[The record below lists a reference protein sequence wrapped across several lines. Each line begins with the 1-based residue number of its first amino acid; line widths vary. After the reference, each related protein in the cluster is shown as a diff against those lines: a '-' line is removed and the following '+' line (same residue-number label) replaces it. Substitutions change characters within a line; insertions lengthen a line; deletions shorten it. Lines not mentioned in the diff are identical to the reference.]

1 MKARNKIIF
10 TVIFLTVLPTVFLFS
25 EGTKQVM
32 PGSNAKGQLCINK
45 WRNDFAFYDGK
56 AEFRLNI
63 SIANTSE
70 VIRFGFG
77 QVLDNNNNPISN
89 LFYQVKDP
97 TGTIVYGPFP
107 VPSSGKGHI
116 NSYAEAVSGPFAGG
130 YDYLEI
136 QPLIAGDYYLE
147 FYYPSPYVDN
157 TRHYLEFFDI
167 TVANSTGNAIDGR
180 VWSKAWQFW
189 SESYPFYGKMMILS
203 DDSIVT
209 QVDCNGFHGG
219 SFSISS
225 NKTGCATTGILSTD
239 RQSTSGF
246 HTYPQYKVFLNDP
259 DSSLFPTLNL
269 TSGSITGVSVI
280 PNCTG
285 GADFSIEMVREGT
298 IRILIKNNPVQGT
311 QTEVAQIIRD
321 VSVGN
326 NSIGWDG
333 KDSYG
338 NPFPNGTPLVYSVTN
353 LSGMTHLPLY
363 DIENNE
369 NGFIVK
375 QIRPKGDQMKIYW
388 DDLQIGGSSNI
399 TGCINTGGCHTWNN
413 QFGNNNTINSWW
425 FVTGSEISDNFFIS
439 KKIPGNI
446 TISGNNIHCEGTAS
460 QDFTIAAEPNST
472 NYNWDYSGTGVTIA
486 ESGTTATLH
495 FAADATPGFLSV
507 SGYNVDCGDGP
518 ASQLDIFFEAL
529 PIVTL
534 APFDD
539 ICYTA
544 PGFKLLGGEPSTG
557 SYFVHGL
564 LTDSLF
570 PYKEPEGLLPI
581 VYSYTTPT
589 GCSNSDTSEIVLYS
603 GPECLG
609 TVYFPNAF
617 SPDGDSINDIF
628 RPVVHTISSF
638 QMYIFNRWGELLFST
653 NNPTKGWDGTNKG
666 KPCPA
671 GNYSFTSTYG
681 LSLRTDD
688 IETKRGMFT
697 LIR

>member
-1 MKARNKIIF
+1 MKKIYRSLIAVFCIVVFPAVIIF
-10 TVIFLTVLPTVFLFS
+10 A

-32 PGSNAKGQLCINK
+32 PVANAKGQLCINK
-45 WRNDFAFYDGK
+45 WRNDFAFFTGK

-70 VIRFGFG
+70 TIRFGFG
-77 QVLDNNNNPISN
+77 QVLDNSSNPISN
-89 LFYQVKDP
+89 LTYRIKDS

-107 VPSSGKGHI
+107 VPASGKGHI
-116 NSYAEAVSGPFAGG
+116 NSYAEAVSGPFTGG

-136 QPLIAGDYYLE
+136 QPLITGDYYLE

-167 TVANSTGNAIDGR
+167 TVVNSAGNAIDGR
-180 VWSKAWQFW
+180 LWSKAWQFW
-189 SESYPFYGKMMILS
+189 SAGDPFYGKMMILS

-225 NKTGCATTGILSTD
+225 NKTGCAATGILSID
-239 RQSTSGF
+239 RQSNSGF

-259 DSSLFPTLNL
+259 DSTLFPTLTL
-269 TSGSITGVSVI
+269 TSGSITGVAVN

-285 GADFSIEMVREGT
+285 GADFNIEMVRDGT
-298 IRILIKNNPVQGT
+298 IRILLKSNPAQGT
-311 QTEVAQIIRD
+311 QTEVAQIISN
-321 VSVGN
+321 VTVGN
-326 NSIGWDG
+326 NSIEWDG
-333 KDSYG
+333 KDSNG

-363 DIENNE
+363 DIEDNA

-375 QIRPKGDQMKIYW
+375 QIRPKGNQMNLYW
-388 DDLQIGGSSNI
+388 DDSQIGGSYNI
-399 TGCINTGGCHTWNN
+399 SGCINAGGCHTWSNA
-413 QFGNNNTINSWW
+413 FGNNNTINSWW
-425 FVTGSEISDNFFIS
+425 FVTGSEILDNFFIS

-446 TISGNNIHCEGTAS
+446 TISGNNIHCAGTES
-460 QDFTIAAEPNST
+460 QDFTIATEPNST
-472 NYNWDYSGTGVTIA
+472 NYKWNYSGTGVTIT

-495 FAADATPGFLSV
+495 FTADATPGFLSV

-518 ASQLDIFFEAL
+518 ASILDIIFESL

-534 APFDD
+534 ASPDD

-544 PGFKLLGGEPSTG
+544 QGFRLTGGEPG
-557 SYFVHGL
+557 PGYYFVHGKVA
-564 LTDSLF
+564 DSLF

-581 VYSYTTPT
+581 VYSYKTPT
-589 GCSNSDTSEIVLYS
+589 GCSNSDTSEILLYS

-617 SPDGDSINDIF
+617 SPDGDSLNDVF
-628 RPVVHTISSF
+628 RPVLQNISSF
-638 QMYIFNRWGELLFST
+638 QMYIFNRWGELIFST
-653 NNPTKGWDGTNKG
+653 YDSANGWDGTKNG
-666 KPCPA
+666 EPCPE
-671 GNYSFTSTYG
+671 GNYSYTATYG

-688 IETKRGMFT
+688 IETKRGMLT